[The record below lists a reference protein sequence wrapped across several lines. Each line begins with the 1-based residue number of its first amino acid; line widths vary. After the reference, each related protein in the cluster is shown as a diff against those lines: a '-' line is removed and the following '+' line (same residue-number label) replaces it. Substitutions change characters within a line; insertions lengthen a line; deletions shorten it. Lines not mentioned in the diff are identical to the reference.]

1 MTNIKSVLSVSDEVA
16 TSVFFRQFPNP
27 PEEAGPVIQRVTWA
41 KKIDQSQGLAAP
53 QILW

>member
-27 PEEAGPVIQRVTWA
+27 TEEAGPFMQVVTCA
-41 KKIDQSQGLAAP
+41 KKTDQSQGLAAP

>member
-16 TSVFFRQFPNP
+16 TSDFFRQFPNP
-27 PEEAGPVIQRVTWA
+27 FLEADPSIHAVTRA
-41 KKIDQSQGLAAP
+41 KKIDQTQGLAAP